1 VAVRLWLADLQGRL
15 PLPGSASG
23 IYQRLDPAFL
33 ARLFATLTLR
43 AALKGVTFAA
53 LGSHDHRGTPD
64 KPGRVVTLIEAPG
77 TVCAGM
83 AYRITPDVF
92 EHLDHREKNGY
103 LRVTTPLTFADGQHE
118 QGLVYIATADNA
130 AFLGEA
136 SEQQIADH
144 IAASHGPSGSNA
156 EYLLQLAEALRQL
169 DVIDE
174 HVFHIEHYL
183 LRASD

>member
-1 VAVRLWLADLQGRL
+1 M
-15 PLPGSASG
+15 
-23 IYQRLDPAFL
+23 
-33 ARLFATLTLR
+33 
-43 AALKGVTFAA
+43 
-53 LGSHDHRGTPD
+53 
-64 KPGRVVTLIEAPG
+64 VTLIESPG

-169 DVIDE
+169 DVVDE
-174 HVFHIEHYL
+174 HVFRIEHYL
-183 LRASD
+183 LRACD

>member
-1 VAVRLWLADLQGRL
+1 MLDTADENRRRHDLHPDHPVWLFGYGSLIYKADF
-15 PLPGSASG
+15 P
-23 IYQRLDPAFL
+23 YL
-33 ARLFATLTLR
+33 ARRPASITGWARRFWQ
-43 AALKGVTFAA
+43 
-53 LGSHDHRGTPD
+53 GSHDHRGTPD

-103 LRVTTPLTFADGQHE
+103 LRVTTPLTFADDQHE

-169 DVIDE
+169 DVVDE
-174 HVFHIEHYL
+174 HVFRIELYL
-183 LRASD
+183 LRACD